1 MLIKAKLISVL
12 LLLPFILIGCQNNNL
27 HLSKDVS
34 NIEVY
39 KWNSE
44 ELVVTI
50 DDKEFIDE
58 LVKELDN
65 AKTGST
71 ANMDFESPD
80 FELHFKNENETL
92 LEIGYYKKVMNLD
105 VEGRYWDYSED
116 TMYNVELQLP
126 ID

>member
-27 HLSKDVS
+27 NLSKDVS

>member
-1 MLIKAKLISVL
+1 MIKAKLISVL

>member
-1 MLIKAKLISVL
+1 MIKAKLISVL

-27 HLSKDVS
+27 NLSKDVS